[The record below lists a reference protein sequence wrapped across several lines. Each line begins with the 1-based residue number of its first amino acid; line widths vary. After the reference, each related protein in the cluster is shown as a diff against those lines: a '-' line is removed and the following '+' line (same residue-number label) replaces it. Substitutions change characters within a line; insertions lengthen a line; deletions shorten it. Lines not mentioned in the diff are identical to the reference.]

1 MADVKWIKITTD
13 IFDDEKILLIES
25 MPDADA
31 IITIWFKLLCLAGKQ
46 NNGGVFLMN
55 NRIAYTD
62 EMLATIFR
70 RKPATVKLALEVFE
84 RFGMIETIDG
94 VITIPKWDI
103 HQSLDAYEK
112 RKQAD
117 RLYQAEK
124 RARQRSLVGSV
135 DRQSTDASTD
145 VGVVDKNREDK
156 NRLDKERGRFMRPT
170 LDEIRSYCAE
180 NGLAVNAER
189 FMDYY
194 DANGWKVGR
203 NPMKDWKATCR
214 NWAKR
219 DKERETEKKAAVKSA
234 VHNFDERQTDYDALI
249 GGFNV

>member
-84 RFGMIETIDG
+84 HFGMIETING
-94 VITIPKWDI
+94 VITIPKWEV
-103 HQSLDAYEK
+103 HQNIERMEQIKQQRKEINARYYQKTKALGDSKTSCKTHSDA
-112 RKQAD
+112 
-117 RLYQAEK
+117 
-124 RARQRSLVGSV
+124 
-135 DRQSTDASTD
+135 TDKSRE
-145 VGVVDKNREDK
+145 DKNREDK
-156 NRLDKERGRFMRPT
+156 SIESKRFTRPT

-234 VHNFDERQTDYDALI
+234 VHNFDERNTDYDSLI

>member
-84 RFGMIETIDG
+84 HFGMIDTING
-94 VITIPKWDI
+94 VITIPKWEV
-103 HQSLDAYEK
+103 HQNIEQMEHI
-112 RKQAD
+112 REQT
-117 RLYQAEK
+117 
-124 RARQRSLVGSV
+124 RARVAKHREQAKLTCNVTSNADVTLRNA
-135 DRQSTDASTD
+135 TDKSRE
-145 VGVVDKNREDK
+145 DKNREDK
-156 NRLDKERGRFMRPT
+156 SIEGKRFTRPT
-170 LDEIRSYCAE
+170 VDEVRAYCKE
-180 NGLAVNAER
+180 NNLMVSAER

-234 VHNFDERQTDYDALI
+234 VHNFDERNTDYDSLI